1 MSITAQAYFLDVAG
15 QPLVRREL
23 ELPDPGPDEVI
34 VEVKGCGLCHTDLG
48 YADGSVPPKHAL
60 PLVLGHEVMGQVVMA
75 GEAYRHLLDRA
86 VIVPA
91 VLPCGD
97 CAFCRAGRSNACPR
111 QQMPGNDIDGGFSSH
126 MIVPAAPLVAVPT
139 LPAGFDPRAL
149 SVVADA
155 VSTAWQATRR
165 ADLQAGDVAIVVGA
179 GGVGGF
185 VAQIASALGAHV
197 IACDI
202 SDARLAAL
210 AELGEWATVNV
221 ADMAERDVRGAVQG
235 FIKPWGVPSFRHRI
249 FECSGSPQ
257 GQSLAWTLTGRA
269 STVAVVGYTFDKVT
283 LRLSNLMAFDATAVG
298 TWGCPPSEY
307 PAVVDLILNGRVAL
321 DPFIAYAPM
330 ATVSEQ
336 LDAMAA
342 HKLDKRVVLDPRM

>member
-1 MSITAQAYFLDVAG
+1 MPSAISWVLEEFGA
-15 QPLVRREL
+15 PLVRVEREL
-23 ELPDPGPDEVI
+23 GEPGGDEVM
-34 VEVKGCGLCHTDLG
+34 VEVEGCGMCHTDLG
-48 YADGSVPPKHAL
+48 FANGSVKPKHAL
-60 PLVLGHEVMGQVVMA
+60 PLVLGHEVVGTVVGA
-75 GEAYRHLLDRA
+75 GEGAVGMIGQR

-126 MIVPAAPLVAVPT
+126 MIVRAAPLVAVPT
-139 LPAGFDPRAL
+139 LPEGFDPRAL

-185 VAQIASALGAHV
+185 VAQIATALGAHV

-202 SDARLAAL
+202 SDARLAGL
-210 AELGEWATVNV
+210 AELGVEATVNV
-221 ADMAERDVRGAVQG
+221 AGRDERDVRGAVQS

-269 STVAVVGYTFDKVT
+269 STVAVVGYTFEKVT

-307 PAVVDLILNGRVAL
+307 PAVVDLILDGRVVL
-321 DPFIAYAPM
+321 DPFISYAPM